1 MKITE
6 RDASIKAAGITQSV
20 IASGAPMD
28 EWVSRSLFGMRVSI
42 YLANRLQGKKP
53 ERPTLM
59 KSERLKEKSSGN

>member
-28 EWVSRSLFGMRVSI
+28 EWVSRSLYGMRVSM
-42 YLANRLQGKKP
+42 YVAERLRTKNPTMK
-53 ERPTLM
+53 RPRL
-59 KSERLKEKSSGN
+59 LKEKSSGNN